1 LVKDSLAKI
10 VTALRSIFGCMIRFA
25 LLTLVVLTFSSCK
38 KTVDPVV
45 LNYQFEGAVKVPTT
59 LQLAADNALPGST
72 NYNPTDS
79 FLINQGYT
87 MDQVTEVLIDSIYIT
102 RSDTTST
109 DLNFIQEL
117 DMLLEGGSAEKM
129 LVGTTGEI
137 PSSIGDTIGLLS
149 TTRNIK
155 EYLLEDSVLIWAELI
170 IDQSVLTPTTVK
182 VIMELTVEIEN

>member
-1 LVKDSLAKI
+1 
-10 VTALRSIFGCMIRFA
+10 
-25 LLTLVVLTFSSCK
+25 
-38 KTVDPVV
+38 
-45 LNYQFEGAVKVPTT
+45 
-59 LQLAADNALPGST
+59 
-72 NYNPTDS
+72 
-79 FLINQGYT
+79 

-102 RSDTTST
+102 TSDTTST

-137 PSSIGDTIGLLS
+137 PSSTGDTIGLLS

-155 EYLLEDSVLIWAELI
+155 EYLLEDSVLIWPELI

-182 VIMELTVEIEN
+182 VIMELTVEVEN

>member
-1 LVKDSLAKI
+1 
-10 VTALRSIFGCMIRFA
+10 
-25 LLTLVVLTFSSCK
+25 
-38 KTVDPVV
+38 
-45 LNYQFEGAVKVPTT
+45 
-59 LQLAADNALPGST
+59 
-72 NYNPTDS
+72 
-79 FLINQGYT
+79 